1 MAGLGLTNPAA
12 YIYVTIKN
20 KIKVMKLKKEL
31 PKHEIVFTNTSP
43 FKVNLLLD
51 ILGRLGVAIDSNTI
65 AYDPDY
71 PYLVWGSS
79 NCITQSKT
87 TIDKREV
94 NTIEDFL
101 EYFVEDDTRT
111 IYLTDD
117 YQAIVKSDKIIVGC
131 QTISYEKLK
140 EVWDTINALRT
151 M

>member
-1 MAGLGLTNPAA
+1 MR
-12 YIYVTIKN
+12 
-20 KIKVMKLKKEL
+20 LKKEL

-51 ILGRLGVAIDSNTI
+51 ILERLGVEISNETQ

-71 PYLVWGSS
+71 PYLVWGSGG
-79 NCITQSKT
+79 CITQGKAVLG
-87 TIDKREV
+87 RESV
-94 NTIEDFL
+94 DTIEAFL
-101 EYFVEDDTRT
+101 EYFVEDDIRT
-111 IYLTDD
+111 IQLTDD

-140 EVWDTINALRT
+140 DVWNTINALRT